1 MTVAAVVLALTPA
14 VALADAEGVPRVR
27 RIVDAAWSG
36 GAMPIVVI
44 AGDPD
49 GAMAAALAGAPV
61 TLAAPAPME
70 AGRIAQ
76 FLRGIEVAT
85 GEVTGT
91 SGVLFWP
98 ARMAWVGPETVTS
111 LVEGHGPDPE
121 ALIRPAFHGQVGW
134 PALVP
139 LTALEVLRG
148 VPATATP
155 DQVIEVLAASPGIA
169 TRTIDLGDPGTTI
182 DGDTPRGSL
191 PAYEGP
197 AEPSGSHDWGAV
209 TAELAD
215 DAPLEGPARA
225 GDPGSTGA

>member
-1 MTVAAVVLALTPA
+1 MTVAAVVIALTPA

-85 GEVTGT
+85 GEVSGT

-98 ARMAWVGPETVTS
+98 ARMAWVGPETITS
-111 LVEGHGPDPE
+111 LVEAHGPHPD
-121 ALIRPAFHGQVGW
+121 ALIRPSFQGQIGW

-139 LTALEVLRG
+139 LTAFEMLGGL
-148 VPATATP
+148 PATATP
-155 DQVIEVLAASPGIA
+155 DQLIEMLAMTESVP
-169 TRTIDLGDPGTTI
+169 TRTIDLGDPGATI
-182 DGDTPRGSL
+182 DGDTPRADL
-191 PAYEGP
+191 PPYEGP
-197 AEPSGSHDWGAV
+197 AEPSGSHDWGAA

-215 DAPLEGPARA
+215 DAPLEGPSRA
-225 GDPGSTGA
+225 GRPGSP